1 MDSLQVFPVGFMT
14 YYFVAHFQVNI
25 CENSSDETI
34 QEVAEDKECS
44 SSDSE
49 LDVSLLK
56 RRESESEHDA
66 LISKGPE
73 NKMKEKIDGG
83 RRTTPCLKLAQG
95 QHFDKRKERL
105 V

>member
-1 MDSLQVFPVGFMT
+1 MDSLQVFPVGLRKNNCF
-14 YYFVAHFQVNI
+14 AHFQVNI

-34 QEVAEDKECS
+34 QEVAEDKESS

-56 RRESESEHDA
+56 RRKSDSENDT
-66 LISKGPE
+66 LICKGSE
-73 NKMKEKIDGG
+73 NKMKEKTDEG
-83 RRTTPCLKLAQG
+83 RTKPCLKFAQG
-95 QHFDKRKERL
+95 KHSDKRKERL

>member
-1 MDSLQVFPVGFMT
+1 MQ
-14 YYFVAHFQVNI
+14 FQVNV
-25 CENSSDETI
+25 CENASDETI
-34 QEVAEDKECS
+34 QEVSEDKGS
-44 SSDSE
+44 SSSGSE

-73 NKMKEKIDGG
+73 NMMKEKTDECGIK
-83 RRTTPCLKLAQG
+83 PCLKLAQG
-95 QHFDKRKERL
+95 KHSEKRKERL

>member
-34 QEVAEDKECS
+34 QEVPEDKES
-44 SSDSE
+44 SSSGSE

-66 LISKGPE
+66 LIFKGSE
-73 NKMKEKIDGG
+73 NKMKEKTDECGTKTFCQKCCVG
-83 RRTTPCLKLAQG
+83 VDLGLSKA
-95 QHFDKRKERL
+95 
-105 V
+105 VS

>member
-1 MDSLQVFPVGFMT
+1 M
-14 YYFVAHFQVNI
+14 HFQVNI

-34 QEVAEDKECS
+34 KEATEDKESS

-56 RRESESEHDA
+56 RHENESEHDA
-66 LISKGPE
+66 LICTGSE
-73 NKMKEKIDGG
+73 NKMKEKTDGG
-83 RRTTPCLKLAQG
+83 RTKPCLKLAQG
-95 QHFDKRKERL
+95 KHSDTRMERL